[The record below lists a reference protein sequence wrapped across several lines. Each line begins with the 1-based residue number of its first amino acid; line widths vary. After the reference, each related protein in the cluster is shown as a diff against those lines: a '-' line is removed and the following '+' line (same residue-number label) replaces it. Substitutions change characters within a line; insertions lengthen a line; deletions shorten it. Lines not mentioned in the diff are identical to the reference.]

1 MEISTKEFKQISLQ
15 MDAMREFIQQH
26 PEEAGEFF
34 YTHPEFHTQIKEI
47 VTLLRSLQE
56 DLHIIEEEKN
66 RISP

>member
-1 MEISTKEFKQISLQ
+1 

-26 PEEAGEFF
+26 PEEAGKFF

-56 DLHIIEEEKN
+56 DITIVEEHKN
-66 RISP
+66 HLAT